1 MEFSHY
7 NPIMG
12 RIAERLAD
20 RVVVTNDNPRS
31 EAPDSIVADI
41 LGGLTK
47 ITAATVIEDRGAA
60 IAWAIRTAAPTDV
73 VLVAGKGH
81 ENYQLIGA
89 DRIDFS
95 DYGVALASLEA
106 LGKASE

>member
-1 MEFSHY
+1 
-7 NPIMG
+7 MG

-31 EAPDSIVADI
+31 EPPDAIVADI
-41 LGGLTK
+41 LAGVTNSE
-47 ITAATVIEDRGAA
+47 AATVIEDRGAA
-60 IAWAIRTAAPTDV
+60 IAWAIRSAAKTDV

-81 ENYQLIGA
+81 EDYQLIGA
-89 DRIDFS
+89 ERLDFS

-106 LGKASE
+106 RGEAGE